1 MTTQVAY
8 AQAAGKPNW
17 SRYLGWG
24 VLLAALAWAWQGA
37 EMNPMTLVRDSSNMA
52 TFAADFFPPDFREWR
67 SYLKEMLVTIQ
78 IALWG
83 TALAIVC
90 SIPLGVLCAEN
101 ITPWWIH
108 LPLRR
113 CMDAFRSINEMVLRC
128 CLWSRSGWGR
138 LPGCWRSG
146 SVPPVCSPSCS
157 PKPSRP

>member
-90 SIPLGVLCAEN
+90 
-101 ITPWWIH
+101 
-108 LPLRR
+108 
-113 CMDAFRSINEMVLRC
+113 
-128 CLWSRSGWGR
+128 
-138 LPGCWRSG
+138 
-146 SVPPVCSPSCS
+146 
-157 PKPSRP
+157 